1 MRTQNAEGIYHF
13 QPRVAR
19 AGALPWGSARW
30 ICANPERVVIKH
42 HVAQGI
48 RELFPSFIYQRFF
61 VSQGVALG
69 WNLQTPAALR
79 TAPNRRGAKRVK

>member
-1 MRTQNAEGIYHF
+1 MRTQNAEGVYHF

-30 ICANPERVVIKH
+30 ICANPERVVTKH
-42 HVAQGI
+42 HMARRI
-48 RELFPSFIYQRFF
+48 RELFQSFIYQRSF

-69 WNLQTPAALR
+69 WNLQTPLTEVAQSAS
-79 TAPNRRGAKRVK
+79 T